1 MSNSRYTARKLIS
14 DPEIVSHNAIK
25 QRLGAFRFYLVSIII
40 IGLSVWLGYYWAD
53 VDRIRLEAEIKSL
66 RHSQD
71 NLAQDNNRL
80 TRDLNILGVDLEVAR
95 LATQEN
101 HKRFQQNMDVEKDLR
116 RELSFYQKVLAPELE
131 QDGFIIDSFNVE
143 PAASPG
149 FYRYAMI
156 LMQQDKHR
164 TTVKG
169 NVTVT
174 LMGSQADKPAEIEL
188 KPLLSKNSDNLD
200 FSFRYFEVLK
210 GEFNLPENFQPEI
223 IIVESRLKDKKWGKN
238 FLKRTFDWQLGE

>member
-1 MSNSRYTARKLIS
+1 MAISRYTASNLILDS
-14 DPEIVSHNAIK
+14 EFVSHNVIK
-25 QRLGAFRFYLVSIII
+25 QRLGAFRFYLVFFIL
-40 IGLSVWLGYYWAD
+40 IGLSVLLGYQWTD
-53 VDRIRLEAEIKSL
+53 VDRARLEAEINSL
-66 RHSQD
+66 RHSLD
-71 NLAQDNNRL
+71 NLAQENNRL

-101 HKRFQQNMDVEKDLR
+101 HKQFQLNMDVEKDLR

-143 PAASPG
+143 PAASDG

-174 LMGSQADKPAEIEL
+174 LVGSQAGTPAEIDL
-188 KPLLSKNSDNLD
+188 QPLMSQNSDILD

-210 GEFNLPENFQPEI
+210 GEFNLPDGFQPEI
-223 IIVESRLKDKKWGKN
+223 IVVESRLKDKKWGKN